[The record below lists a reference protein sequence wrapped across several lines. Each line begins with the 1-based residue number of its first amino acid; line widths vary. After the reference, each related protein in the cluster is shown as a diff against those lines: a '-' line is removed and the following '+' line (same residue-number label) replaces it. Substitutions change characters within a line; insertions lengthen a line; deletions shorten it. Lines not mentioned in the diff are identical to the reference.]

1 MKLWT
6 LSTLCT
12 ASLLILSGCATSP
25 TPPKEIKVDTTL
37 PKVELTQ
44 NGVIVDMKT
53 VAFEWTSIKDPRVE
67 GVYIYK
73 QNPTVQESS
82 FEEFAVIKNRF
93 KTHYLDRD
101 VKPGTI
107 YQYKFRTFSKENYGL
122 ESRIISAK
130 TLPLLESVSWIHSIA
145 GMPRSAKII
154 WRPHSSERV
163 NSYAIERKT
172 LEDEEWKKIDTVVGR
187 LNAEYVDD
195 GLKDNFVY
203 IYRLKAITYDGIVSN
218 PSHSVKVVTKP
229 LPEPVDNIK
238 TTNNLAK
245 KIKISWDASRQADFE
260 LYHVYRSSSIDGSYE
275 LVAKLHN
282 SNSFV
287 DEIGEDGKSYF
298 YRVSVVD
305 KDGLESEYEKNSIHG
320 TSRAKPSAPAL
331 VDAKYT
337 GASIELL
344 WSKADPRTKTFV
356 IERTQTQGWF
366 ETTSKTY
373 EGIKSQSFSDKN
385 IVPDSKYKYTIYGVD
400 KDGIKSPAS
409 IQVEVKTPE
418 SMELKQS
425 PRKKTVE
432 KEVKAAPRSEEPQE
446 TLAPMQNIDLSEI

>member
-25 TPPKEIKVDTTL
+25 TPPKEIKIDTTL
-37 PKVELTQ
+37 PKVEFTK
-44 NGVIVDMKT
+44 NGVVVDMKT
-53 VAFEWTSIKDPRVE
+53 VAFEWMSIKDPRVE
-67 GVYIYK
+67 GIYIYK
-73 QNPTVQESS
+73 QNPTVQESA

-93 KTHYLDRD
+93 TTHYVDRD

-107 YQYKFRTFSKENYGL
+107 YQYKFRTFSKEKYGL
-122 ESRIISAK
+122 ESKIISAK

-154 WRPHSSERV
+154 WRPHSNERV
-163 NSYAIERKT
+163 NTYVIERKT
-172 LEDEEWKKIDTVVGR
+172 LEDEEWEKVDTIVGR
-187 LNAEYVDD
+187 LNAEYIDE

-229 LPEPVDNIK
+229 LPESVDNIK

-245 KIKISWDASRQADFE
+245 KIKVSWDASREADFE
-260 LYHVYRSSSIDGSYE
+260 LYHVYRANSIDGSYE

-287 DEIGEDGKSYF
+287 DEIAEDGKSYF

-320 TSRAKPSAPAL
+320 MSRTKPSAPAL

-337 GASIELL
+337 GTSIELV

-356 IERTQTQGWF
+356 VERTQTQGWF
-366 ETTSKTY
+366 DTTSKTY
-373 EGIKSQSFSDKN
+373 EGIKSQSFSDTN
-385 IVPDSKYKYTIYGVD
+385 LVPQSTYKYIIYGVD

-409 IQVEVKTPE
+409 IQVKVKTPE
-418 SMELKQS
+418 SMEFRES
-425 PRKKTVE
+425 PRKKVLQ
-432 KEVKAAPRSEEPQE
+432 KEVKVVPNSEEPQE
-446 TLAPMQNIDLSEI
+446 TLVPMENLDLSEI